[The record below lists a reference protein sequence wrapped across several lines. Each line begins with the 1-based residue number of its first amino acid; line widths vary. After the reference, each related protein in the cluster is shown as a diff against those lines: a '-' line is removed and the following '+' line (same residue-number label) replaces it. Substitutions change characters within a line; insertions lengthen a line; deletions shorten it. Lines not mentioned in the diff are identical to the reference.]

1 VSAVVLLRAVPDPEA
16 SDPSASLL
24 LDAASLVAL
33 GQALA
38 WRNGGNGARLIGLA
52 AGPPAWEPALRE
64 AIALGVDEVRR
75 VWSAGFA
82 AANDAVATAA
92 ALAGAMP
99 ADAALVFA
107 GPPAGDHGSGAL
119 AGALAEVAG
128 WPLLAEVTAVEARDG
143 SVLARVKEKASRR
156 RTYRVDGPAVLVAA
170 QVPPPPL
177 YPPLARRLAARNAA
191 IAETTP
197 TAGPTFGRL
206 RTQLVDGAAGR
217 FEVVGYGPA
226 RPRTRHLLQPDASA
240 NAGDRLR
247 SLMGGGMAARGGS
260 ASALRS
266 EGASVTKQLV
276 DLLAKEGLLEQL

>member
-1 VSAVVLLRAVPDPEA
+1 MSAVVLLRAVPDPEA

-119 AGALAEVAG
+119 AGVLAEVLG
-128 WPLLAEVTAVEARDG
+128 WPLLAEVTAVEVRDG
-143 SVLARVKEKASRR
+143 SVRARVKEKASRR

-197 TAGPTFGRL
+197 TAGHLT
-206 RTQLVDGAAGR
+206 DNAAGR
-217 FEVVGYGPA
+217 LEVVGYGPA
-226 RPRTRHLLQPDASA
+226 RPRRRHLLQPEASA

-247 SLMGGGMAARGGS
+247 SLMGGGMAARAGG
-260 ASALRS
+260 ASALKS